1 MPDRRYSLDE
11 QRFSSLLLFSRNVD
25 LSHPRH
31 CGWDDLPQS
40 GGSSSSSSSSS
51 SSVGTLNSRQ
61 SVPHRATLEVRR
73 TSVEGFIGS
82 TLKRVLEFA
91 GDSFAVK
98 KARFSSVARPLWQS

>member
-40 GGSSSSSSSSS
+40 GGGGSSSS

-61 SVPHRATLEVRR
+61 SEVRR

>member
-40 GGSSSSSSSSS
+40 GGGGSISS
-51 SSVGTLNSRQ
+51 SSVGTLNSQQ